1 MSVHRDVCLGF
12 VFATAIAGCGSG
24 STPYWDTQVAA
35 TTSAGL
41 SAGVALI
48 DDADHRVVMITA
60 TADQNLTAQSLSV
73 GHNVATTATSSD
85 GTTLLVLSSGDADS
99 TSAEG
104 SPSLTT
110 IRVAP
115 PLVTSTSYAMSQPC
129 TMLAVDPMGHWAV
142 AYKQTGFVEN
152 QNELVIFDLT
162 APPGGVASNK
172 PNPITRTFQ
181 SFGGTPQQLTFTPPL
196 MVDPTLGPAAN
207 GLVNGDRRLLVIQTD
222 IDVSL
227 FDLDHAFDPNP
238 RPEITVPLTS
248 ETNAQPPTPAGVVVD
263 GFDSTTAADARLAL
277 RTSSG
282 SVVYTFAFGPPAATD
297 MNDFTPI
304 VNQTD
309 VGGVA
314 TDMAF
319 VHADG
324 GALRLAVLVPGSAAA
339 ILVEPDTGLTT
350 PVALPQSY
358 SNLSLVTSAVTAG
371 AGSDVALLWNGADAS
386 GVALWTLGEAVV
398 QPYFSIDVPGVSK
411 PIRSVIDVPNS
422 SLKVLEP
429 SDGSGFFVLDLQS
442 HQVSPLTTATAP
454 TLSIAPD
461 GGRIWAFAQGG
472 TELAS
477 IDLATLN
484 PIPLTDTAP
493 IDAVYDV
500 AGPMVDGLATRDL
513 VTLHFQETIGVTVF
527 DALAPDKTPPRHIAP
542 LLLENP

>member
-1 MSVHRDVCLGF
+1 MSAHRNVLVGSLL
-12 VFATAIAGCGSG
+12 VAAIGGCGG
-24 STPYWDTQVAA
+24 SPPSYWDTHVGA

-41 SAGVALI
+41 SSGVALI
-48 DDADHRVVMITA
+48 DDADHLVVIVTA
-60 TADQNLTAQSLSV
+60 TADQNLTARSYAV

-85 GTTLLVLSSGDADS
+85 GTTLFVLSSGEADS
-99 TSAEG
+99 TDAQG

-115 PLVTSTSYAMSQPC
+115 PLVTSTSYPMSQPC

-162 APPGGVASNK
+162 APPGGVASGK

-196 MVDPTLGPAAN
+196 LVNPALGPAAN
-207 GLVNGDRRLLVIQTD
+207 GMVNGDRRLLVIRTE
-222 IDVSL
+222 IDVTL

-238 RPEITVPLTS
+238 RPEVTIPLTS
-248 ETNAQPPTPAGVVVD
+248 EANAQAPTPAGVVVD
-263 GFDSTTAADARLAL
+263 GFDSTSAADARLAL
-277 RTSSG
+277 RTESG
-282 SVVYTFAFGPPAATD
+282 SVVYTLAFGPPAATD
-297 MNDFTPI
+297 TNDFTPI

-358 SNLSLVTSAVTAG
+358 SNLSLVTSAVG
-371 AGSDVALLWNGADAS
+371 AGVGTDVALLWNGADAS

-442 HQVSPLTTATAP
+442 HQVSPLTTATVP

-484 PIPLTDTAP
+484 PIPLNDTAP
-493 IDAVYDV
+493 IDAAYDI
-500 AGPMVDGLATRDL
+500 AGPLVDGLATRDL
-513 VTLHFQETIGVTVF
+513 VTLHFEDTIGVTVF
-527 DALAPDKTPPRHIAP
+527 DALAPDKTPPRRIAS
-542 LLLENP
+542 LLLDGP

>member
-1 MSVHRDVCLGF
+1 MSSAYRDVGLALLL
-12 VFATAIAGCGSG
+12 VAAIGGCGSRP
-24 STPYWDTQVAA
+24 PYWDTQVGA

-41 SAGVALI
+41 SSGVALI

-60 TADQNLTAQSLSV
+60 SAGQNLTAQSFAV
-73 GHNVATTATSSD
+73 GHNIATTATSTD
-85 GTTLLVLSSGDADS
+85 GATLFVLSAGDVDS
-99 TSAEG
+99 TGADG

-115 PLVTSTSYAMSQPC
+115 PLVTSTSYAISQPC
-129 TMLAVDPMGHWAV
+129 TSLAVDPMGHWAV

-162 APPGGVASNK
+162 APPGAIGSSK
-172 PNPITRTFQ
+172 PNPIKRTFQ
-181 SFGGTPQQLTFTPPL
+181 SFGGTPMQLTFTPPL
-196 MVDPTLGPAAN
+196 LVDPALGPAAN
-207 GLVNGDRRLLVIQTD
+207 GMVNGDRRLLVIETD

-227 FDLDHAFDPNP
+227 FDLDHAFDPSP
-238 RPEITVPLTS
+238 RPEITIPLIS
-248 ETNAQPPTPAGVVVD
+248 ETNAQPPTPAGVAVD
-263 GFDSTTAADARLAL
+263 GFDPSSAADARLAL

-282 SVVYTFAFGPPAATD
+282 SVVYTFAFGPPGPTD
-297 MNDFTPI
+297 INDFAPI

-314 TDMAF
+314 SDMAF

-350 PVALPQSY
+350 SVALPQSY
-358 SNLSLVTSAVTAG
+358 SNLSLVTSAVSAG
-371 AGSDVALLWNGADAS
+371 VGSDVALLWNGADAS

-411 PIRSVIDVPNS
+411 PIRSVSDVPNS
-422 SLKVLEP
+422 NLKVLEP

-472 TELAS
+472 TDLAS

-493 IDAVYDV
+493 IDAVYDIAGPLV
-500 AGPMVDGLATRDL
+500 AGILTRDL
-513 VTLHFQETIGVTVF
+513 VSLHIEGTVGATVF
-527 DALAPDKTPPRHIAP
+527 DALAPDKTPPRRIAS
-542 LLLENP
+542 LLLEGP